1 MPITVVVG
9 AQWGDEGKGKVVDYL
24 TEKASLVVRFQGGNN
39 AGHTVIVDGK
49 KTALRLIPSGILR
62 PDTRC
67 LLASGVVLDPW
78 GFKSEVELLKQNG
91 IEVNPKRLGIAP
103 EVALVLPYHIKI
115 DQAREIKRGKKKIG
129 TTGKGI
135 GPCYEDV
142 SSRAIIRL
150 GDLKNSE
157 ILKEKLERNI
167 ENKSNYLRKV
177 LDVSDFD
184 FSDLYEKLLEV
195 SKFMIPFIS
204 DVSLE
209 VDKAQKQNEFI
220 MFEGAQGTLLDVDH
234 GTTPYVTSSHTI
246 AGYAAVSA
254 GIGPQKINHI
264 IGIAKAYCTRVGSG
278 PFPSE
283 DFHSDGE
290 TLREIGK
297 EFGTVTGRPRRCGW
311 FDAVAM
317 RKAIRINGIDSM
329 VVTKLDVLD
338 SFDTIKVLTS
348 YDLDGKEITE
358 MPSTADELSRVKQNY
373 IELPGWKQSLEEIKS
388 LEELPT
394 ECRDYIDKISDLV
407 DCKVSGFS
415 VGPDRSQT
423 VIYSKELLE
432 LVK

>member
-78 GFKSEVELLKQNG
+78 GFKSEVELLRENG
-91 IEVNPKRLGIAP
+91 IEVNPERLGIAS
-103 EVALVLPYHIKI
+103 EVSLVLPYHIKI
-115 DQAREIKRGKKKIG
+115 DQSREIRKGKKKIG

-142 SSRAIIRL
+142 SSRVGIRL
-150 GDLKNSE
+150 GDLKNLE
-157 ILKEKLERNI
+157 LLQEKIERNVK
-167 ENKSNYLRKV
+167 NKSAYLNKV
-177 LDVSDFD
+177 LEVQDFD
-184 FSDLYEKLLEV
+184 FSNLFEELKDV
-195 SKFMIPFIS
+195 SEFILPFIT

-209 VDKAQKQNEFI
+209 VDSAQKQNKFI

-234 GTTPYVTSSHTI
+234 GTTPFVTSSHTI

-254 GIGPQKINHI
+254 GIGPQKIDHI

-283 DFHSDGE
+283 DFDSDGD
-290 TLREIGK
+290 TLREVGK

-311 FDAVAM
+311 FDVVAM
-317 RKAIRINGIDSM
+317 RKAVRINGIDSL

-338 SFDTIKVLTS
+338 SFEKIKVLTS
-348 YDLDGKEITE
+348 YELDGKEIKE
-358 MPSTADELSRVKQNY
+358 MPSTADELLRVKQNY
-373 IELPGWKQSLEEIKS
+373 IEMPGWKQSLEQIKS
-388 LEELPT
+388 LDELPA
-394 ECRDYIDKISDLV
+394 ECKDFLEKIKELV
-407 DCKVSGFS
+407 ECEISGFS
-415 VGPDRSQT
+415 VGPDRNQT
-423 VIYSKELLE
+423 VIYSNELLE

>member
-1 MPITVVVG
+1 MPIIVVVG

-24 TEKASLVVRFQGGNN
+24 TEKSSLVVRFQGGNN

-78 GFKSEVELLKQNG
+78 GFKSEVELLRENG
-91 IEVNPKRLGIAP
+91 IEVNPERLGIAS
-103 EVALVLPYHIKI
+103 ETTLVLPYHIKI
-115 DQAREIKRGKKKIG
+115 DQSREIRRGKKKIG

-142 SSRAIIRL
+142 SSRAAIRL
-150 GDLKNSE
+150 GDLKNLE
-157 ILKEKLERNI
+157 VLKEKLERNI
-167 ENKSNYLRKV
+167 KDKSAYLSKV
-177 LDVSDFD
+177 LEFDDFD
-184 FSDLYEKLLEV
+184 FSNLFEELKDISEFIL
-195 SKFMIPFIS
+195 PFIT

-209 VDKAQKQNEFI
+209 VDRAQKKNEFI

-234 GTTPYVTSSHTI
+234 GTTPFVTSSHTI

-283 DFHSDGE
+283 DFESEGD

-317 RKAIRINGIDSM
+317 RKAIRINGVDSL

-338 SFDTIKVLTS
+338 SFEKIKVLTS
-348 YDLDGKEITE
+348 YELDGKEISE
-358 MPSTADELSRVKQNY
+358 MPSTAEELSRVKPNY
-373 IELPGWKQSLEEIKS
+373 IEMSGWKQSLVEIKS
-388 LEELPT
+388 LEELPS
-394 ECRDYIDKISDLV
+394 ECREYLNKISEIV
-407 DCKVSGFS
+407 DCEISGFS